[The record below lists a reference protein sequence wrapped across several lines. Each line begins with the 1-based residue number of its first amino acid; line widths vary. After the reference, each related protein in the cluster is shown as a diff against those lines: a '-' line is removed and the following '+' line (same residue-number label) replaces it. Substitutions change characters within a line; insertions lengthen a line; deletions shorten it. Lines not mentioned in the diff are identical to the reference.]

1 MRGAVAA
8 LGLVLAGWPLA
19 AVGQTVISPDVGA
32 ARGLGTTVGQTG
44 VTYTIAGGTRAG
56 GNLFHSFS
64 QFDLGAGDTARWVGG
79 GDAAAVNNVINRVT
93 GGQASRINGT
103 IDSTALPNAT
113 FYFVNP
119 AGIVFGPG
127 AQVNVPS
134 VAHFSTAGELRF
146 ANGDR
151 FAIATPNG
159 STLSVATPE
168 SWGFLGGQGSISIS
182 GVGPD
187 LQDIGPAVAAPETT
201 LTFAAANLSIDDSE
215 ILTRGL
221 DLTAVGGGAA
231 TVRFANPLATR
242 GGGSI
247 QISSSLLGAVDS
259 SVGARSL
266 RVNGGALD
274 IQTSGLFSSG
284 DLFVQASERIDGIAT
299 SFQVASFTGQA
310 AGTIVI
316 RTPSIFLDTAKLI
329 AGAIDDGSPGSIL
342 VETGDLLFVNSEVVN
357 DAADGVGAE
366 PGAILLRSTGD
377 LVLLDT
383 AVRSNATGAA
393 DGGVILIEGRDVEI
407 TGAGA
412 SVESDTFGFATG
424 DAGLVTVTADT
435 LFMSAVGSITSTS
448 SSEGAGGDVLVTVRD
463 LLRMQSESAIRSDAR
478 DTGDAGSVT
487 IVAGRIEMVDQA
499 SITSEAVSGTG
510 DAGKVSITTGKL
522 FMSDAIISS
531 RSRGGGEGGD
541 IFIDADDIVLDG
553 AGRDFTAI
561 TAETLVSGDAGEV
574 FIQADTMILRA
585 GGRITSDAR
594 GLGNAGNIAVVAK
607 DLLLEPGGQIAS
619 DSYGEGDA
627 GDVVIAADKLVV
639 DGGGFEATYISSD
652 AVLGGGDAGTVSIV
666 SKSILVDNGGS
677 ISSDTYS
684 SGRGGD
690 LVISADVLNVRNFG
704 EIRSQTRSE
713 GDAGS
718 VNIEAKT
725 ITLEG
730 GGNILSEAI
739 GRNADGR
746 AGSVILVADNLT
758 VGDGGSISTSTAGAG
773 DAGEVAIEAK
783 TLTVDGGRIASSAE
797 VGATGSANAL
807 FLTAETL
814 RVVNSGAVSTLS
826 TNPNPAGLITIATG
840 ELRVDG
846 LGSIIGSEN
855 QSGNPGFG
863 GLMGPGGDAG
873 TVLIDAANLTISN
886 GGRISTNS
894 FAGAA
899 GGIGITINRPGL
911 FVLEG
916 AEAPGV
922 IQTSSGP
929 GTGGAI
935 TIVDPLAIIS
945 NGGRI
950 LALGQQRGANVVIQS
965 RYFINSTD
973 RLNVVDVDGDFR
985 LQTGLYDVSSGTV
998 SRDLSVL
1005 DASKVLR
1012 GQCPAARSTGAVS
1025 QLITR
1030 PVGPYAREAQPVAPS
1045 QPAETPV
1052 GGCR

>member
-19 AVGQTVISPDVGA
+19 AVGQTVINPDVVAGRA
-32 ARGLGTTVGQTG
+32 LGTTVGQAG

-168 SWGFLGGQGSISIS
+168 AWGFVGGQGAISIS

-201 LTFAAANLSIDDSE
+201 LTFAAASLSIDDSE

-221 DLTAVGGGAA
+221 DLIAVGDGAA

-242 GGGSI
+242 GGGRI

-299 SFQVASFTGQA
+299 SFQVASLTGQA

-316 RTPSIFLDTAKLI
+316 RTPSIFLDTARLI

-357 DAADGVGAE
+357 DAADGVGAA

-393 DGGVILIEGRDVEI
+393 NGGVVLIEGRDVEI

-435 LFMSAVGSITSTS
+435 LFMSAKGSITSTS
-448 SSEGAGGDVLVTVRD
+448 SSEGAGGDVIVTVKD
-463 LLRMQSESAIRSDAR
+463 LLRMQSDSAIRSDAR
-478 DTGDAGSVT
+478 DAGDAGSVT
-487 IVAGRIEMVDQA
+487 IAAGRIELVDQA
-499 SITSEAVSGTG
+499 SITSQAVSGTG
-510 DAGKVSITTGKL
+510 DAGQVSITAGKL
-522 FMSDAIISS
+522 FMTDAIISS
-531 RSRGGGEGGD
+531 GSNSSGEGGD
-541 IFIDADDIVLDG
+541 IFIDADEIVLDG

-561 TAETLVSGDAGEV
+561 TGETFGSGNAGDV
-574 FIQADTMILRA
+574 FIQTNTAILRG

-594 GLGNAGNIAVVAK
+594 GSGNAGNIAVVAK
-607 DLLLEPGGQIAS
+607 DLLLERGGQIAS
-619 DSYGEGDA
+619 DSYDLGDA

-639 DGGGFEATYISSD
+639 DGGGFEATFISSD
-652 AVLGGGDAGTVSIV
+652 ALQGGDAGTVSVV
-666 SKSILVDNGGS
+666 SKSILVDNNGF

-758 VGDGGSISTSTAGAG
+758 VGDGGSVSTSTAGAG
-773 DAGEVAIEAK
+773 DAGEVSIEAK

-797 VGATGSANAL
+797 IGATGSANAL
-807 FLTAETL
+807 FLTADTL

-899 GGIGITINRPGL
+899 GGIGININRPGL

-916 AEAPGV
+916 AQAPGV

-945 NGGRI
+945 NGGLI
-950 LALGQQRGANVVIQS
+950 LALGQQRGANVQIQS

-973 RLNVVDVDGDFR
+973 RQNVVDVDGDFR

-1030 PVGPYAREAQPVAPS
+1030 PVGPYAREVQPAAPS

>member
-1 MRGAVAA
+1 M
-8 LGLVLAGWPLA
+8 GLVLAGWPLA
-19 AVGQTVISPDVGA
+19 AVGQTIISPDVA
-32 ARGLGTTVGQTG
+32 AGRALGTTVGQAG

-134 VAHFSTAGELRF
+134 AAHFSTAGELRF

-159 STLSVATPE
+159 STLSVAAPE
-168 SWGFLGGQGSISIS
+168 AWGFLGGQGDITVL

-187 LQDIGPAVAAPETT
+187 IQGVGDAFAAPETT
-201 LTFAAANLSIDDSE
+201 LSFTAGNLVIDDSE

-221 DLTAVGGGAA
+221 DLSAVGDGRS
-231 TVRFANPLATR
+231 TVRIVNPLATPGR
-242 GGGSI
+242 GRM

-316 RTPSIFLDTAKLI
+316 RTPSIFLDTARLI

-342 VETGDLLFVNSEVVN
+342 VETGDLLFVDSEVVN
-357 DAADGVGAE
+357 DAADGVGAT

-377 LVLLDT
+377 LVLLNT

-393 DGGVILIEGRDVEI
+393 DGGFVLIEGRDVEI
-407 TGAGA
+407 TGDGA
-412 SVESDTFGFATG
+412 RVESDTFGFATG

-435 LFMSAVGSITSTS
+435 LFMSAKGSITSTS
-448 SSEGAGGDVLVTVRD
+448 SSEGAGGDVIVTVKD
-463 LLRMQSESAIRSDAR
+463 LLRMQTASGIRSDAL
-478 DTGDAGSVT
+478 DVGDAGSVT
-487 IVAGRIEMVDQA
+487 IAAGRIELVDEA
-499 SITSEAVSGTG
+499 SITSQASRGTG
-510 DAGKVSITTGKL
+510 DAGQVSITTGKL
-522 FMSDAIISS
+522 FMNDAIISS
-531 RSRGGGEGGD
+531 GSKTSGEGGG
-541 IFIDADDIVLDG
+541 IFIDADEIVLDG

-561 TAETLVSGDAGEV
+561 TGETFGSGNAGDI
-574 FIQADTMILRA
+574 FIQTNTAILRR

-594 GLGNAGNIAVVAK
+594 GSGNAGNIAVVAK
-607 DLLLEPGGQIAS
+607 DLLLERGGQIAS
-619 DSYGEGDA
+619 DSYDLGDA
-627 GDVVIAADKLVV
+627 GDVVISADKLVV
-639 DGGGFEATYISSD
+639 DGGGFESTYISSD
-652 AVLGGGDAGTVSIV
+652 ALQGGNAGTVSVV
-666 SKSILVDNGGS
+666 SKSILVDNGGF

-690 LVISADVLNVRNFG
+690 LVISSDILAVRNFG

-713 GDAGS
+713 GNAGS

-725 ITLEG
+725 ITLGG

-773 DAGEVAIEAK
+773 DAGEVSIEAK

-807 FLTAETL
+807 FLTSDTL
-814 RVVNSGAVSTLS
+814 RVVNSGAISTLS

-899 GGIGITINRPGL
+899 GAIGISIKRPGL

-950 LALGQQRGANVVIQS
+950 LALGQQRGANVQIQS

-1030 PVGPYAREAQPVAPS
+1030 PVGPYAREAQPVAPI
-1045 QPAETPV
+1045 QPAEAPV